1 MRSRKV
7 LHLRVSGRPAQE
19 PAPLTYPPARRGGT
33 GPIGRSRRWF
43 ALPRSIRN
51 AGPRP
56 ELTTVPNFTMR
67 RVLVLAA
74 AAAPIFLAP
83 TAAASSNKS
92 APPENVEIKTNDGVK
107 LAASFY
113 KPSER
118 APAVLVLHDAGGSRA
133 QVEPFAERLQ
143 KQGFGVLTVDLRGHG
158 ASKTDKLDWDKLSDD
173 EKKSAWSFAPRDV
186 DAAAGWL
193 LSQQNIHSTSLS
205 ILGVGSGCA
214 LAVRHAK
221 SDENVVSLALLA
233 PHTQDY
239 GFDVRADIQALAG
252 LPTYLVAPKDDDAE
266 RMAIDANTSSGNP
279 FVELVLAPAKT
290 ASVLEDKKLPGKVA
304 AWLGEKALPKKG
316 KK

>member
-1 MRSRKV
+1 MAHAAAPATRSRT
-7 LHLRVSGRPAQE
+7 RASIEERA
-19 PAPLTYPPARRGGT
+19 
-33 GPIGRSRRWF
+33 F
-43 ALPRSIRN
+43 AFPK
-51 AGPRP
+51 
-56 ELTTVPNFTMR
+56 TTVQQTPMR

-83 TAAASSNKS
+83 TAAASGNKS
-92 APPENVEIKTNDGVK
+92 APPETVEIKTNDGVK

-118 APAVLVLHDAGGSRA
+118 APAVLVLHDAGGNRT
-133 QVEPFAERLQ
+133 QVQPLAERLQ

-158 ASKTDKLDWDKLSDD
+158 SSKTDKLDWEKLSEDD
-173 EKKSAWSFAPRDV
+173 KKSTWSFAPRDV
-186 DAAAGWL
+186 SAAADWVL
-193 LSQQNIHSTSLS
+193 EQENIHSTSLS
-205 ILGVGSGCA
+205 IVGVGSGCA

-252 LPTYLVAPKDDDAE
+252 LPTFLLASKDDEAE
-266 RMAIDANTSSGNP
+266 RMAIAANTSSANP
-279 FVELVLAPAKT
+279 FVEIALAPARST
-290 ASVLEDKKLPGKVA
+290 SVLEDKKLPARVA
-304 AWLGEKALPKKG
+304 AWMGEKALPKKGNEKALPKKG

>member
-1 MRSRKV
+1 
-7 LHLRVSGRPAQE
+7 
-19 PAPLTYPPARRGGT
+19 
-33 GPIGRSRRWF
+33 
-43 ALPRSIRN
+43 
-51 AGPRP
+51 
-56 ELTTVPNFTMR
+56 MR
-67 RVLVLAA
+67 RALVLAA

-83 TAAASSNKS
+83 TAAAAASSNKS

-158 ASKTDKLDWDKLSDD
+158 GSKTDKLDWDKLSED
-173 EKKSAWSFAPRDV
+173 EKKSTWSFAPRDV
-186 DAAAGWL
+186 DAAAAWVL
-193 LSQQNIHSTSLS
+193 AQQNIHSTSLS

-221 SDENVVSLALLA
+221 NDENVVSLALLA
-233 PHTQDY
+233 PHTQDF
-239 GFDVRADIQALAG
+239 GFDVRADIKALAG
-252 LPTYLVAPKDDDAE
+252 LPTFLAAPKDDEAE

-279 FVELVLAPAKT
+279 FVEFVLAPAKGT
-290 ASVLEDKKLPGKVA
+290 TVLEDKKLPMRVA